1 MKVGDHAQCEHRFS
15 AADLEAYQDFSGGEV
30 HPDHVPEPLVNA
42 LFSRLLGT
50 VLPGLGTA
58 YLKQET
64 HFVQGA
70 PLDVPLTARVEVTD
84 IRADKHLAD
93 LATTCHAPD
102 GVLIAQGRAL
112 VYTRDVE
119 HLQD

>member
-15 AADLEAYQDFSGGEV
+15 AADLEAYLDFSGTGAL
-30 HPDHVPEPLVNA
+30 PGQVPEPLVNA

-64 HFVQGA
+64 RFLQGA
-70 PLDVPLTARVEVTD
+70 PLGVPLTARVEVTG
-84 IRADKHLAD
+84 IRAAKHLAD

-102 GVLIAQGRAL
+102 GVLIAEGRAL
-112 VYTRDVE
+112 VYTRDVAR
-119 HLQD
+119 LQN

>member
-1 MKVGDHAQCEHRFS
+1 MKVGDHAQCEQQFS
-15 AADLEAYQDFSGGEV
+15 PADLEAYRDFSGGEAR
-30 HPDHVPEPLVNA
+30 PGQVPEPLVNA

-64 HFVQGA
+64 RFLQDA

-84 IRADKHLAD
+84 IRAAKHLAD
-93 LATTCHAPD
+93 LVTTCHTPD
-102 GVLIAQGRAL
+102 GELIAEGRAL

-119 HLQD
+119 HLQE

>member
-1 MKVGDHAQCEHRFS
+1 MKVGDHAQCEHRFTL
-15 AADLEAYQDFSGGEV
+15 ADLEAYLDFSGGKAR
-30 HPDHVPEPLVNA
+30 PAQVPEPLVNA

-64 HFVQGA
+64 RFLQGA

-84 IRADKHLAD
+84 IRAAKHLAD
-93 LATTCHAPD
+93 LATTCHGPD
-102 GVLIAQGRAL
+102 GVLIAEGRAL
-112 VYTRDVE
+112 VYTRDVNRR
-119 HLQD
+119 